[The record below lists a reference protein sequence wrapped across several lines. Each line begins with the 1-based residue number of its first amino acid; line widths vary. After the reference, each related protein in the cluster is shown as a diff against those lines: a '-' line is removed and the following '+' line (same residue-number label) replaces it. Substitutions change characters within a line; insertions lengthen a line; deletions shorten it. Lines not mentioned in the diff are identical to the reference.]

1 MTQPMNIVCRINNMA
16 LGGMLEAFATL
27 FNWLCQGVLWI
38 FGISFNVV
46 SSVVLYI
53 AEFVFLVC
61 GTCMN
66 AGRLAILGMY
76 SNVLPAFKTV
86 AETLVSYVPLV
97 WYYAK
102 LLGVYLFHFA
112 YNVCVS
118 TLEWV
123 GCLAVHTFSF
133 FKWFVQCV
141 CTDAALYTWSGMATA
156 LEWTRSALMVV
167 ASYAVAVAMWTYSLA
182 VQGFWVTCNA
192 VVLTAE
198 SAYPVVCSMLSYG
211 AQASACV
218 FDWMYSVCA
227 ALLHYGYSFVVQVYE
242 MVTFCVAYIWSGA
255 VPASVYIWSVA
266 VAGFEWV
273 YSLSYAAGSYILLS
287 VCAVLSVVAEGV
299 LSAWRVV
306 VNALQRTY
314 PVIADV
320 LVVGLQ
326 WVGNIRFSVHMRW
339 IADGLWGAVCSV
351 GSLLVMAAAQVW
363 AMLVLIFTFLY
374 STLFKVFNMLLWTAN
389 FVGYNVFAVVCCIV
403 VITVIVVVGRK
414 ILSYTGVTGRRVA
427 VMVVQLLNQLFAF
440 IRTQRRLGR
449 GTQLQGHQVREGGTQ
464 PVQRNRADEDR
475 QIRATRQQQDLLRSV
490 VQSTHQTDNNDHVCV
505 VCILNE
511 KAIMLR
517 PCNHVCLCIEC
528 SKSIHQLNGQCPVCR
543 SQFTSTERVYI

>member
-16 LGGMLEAFATL
+16 LGGTLDTFATL

-38 FGISFNVV
+38 FQISFSVV

-61 GTCMN
+61 GICVN
-66 AGRLAILGMY
+66 AGSLAILGMY
-76 SNVLPAFKTV
+76 SNVLPAVKTL

-123 GCLAVHTFSF
+123 RCLAEHTFSF

-141 CTDAALYTWSGMATA
+141 CTDAALYTWSGMAKA
-156 LEWTRSALMVV
+156 LQWTRSALMVA
-167 ASYAVAVAMWTYSLA
+167 ASYAVAAAMCAYSLA
-182 VQGFWVTCNA
+182 VQGFWVTFNG

-198 SAYPVVCSMLSYG
+198 SAYPVVCRLLSYG
-211 AQASACV
+211 AQAGAYM

-227 ALLHYGYSFVVQVYE
+227 ALLHYGYRFVEQVYE
-242 MVTFCVAYIWSGA
+242 MVAFSIAYIWSGA

-266 VAGFEWV
+266 MAGFEWV

-287 VCAVLSVVAEGV
+287 VCAVLSAVAEGV
-299 LSAWRVV
+299 LLAWSVV
-306 VNALQRTY
+306 VDALQRTY

-320 LVVGLQ
+320 LVVVLQ
-326 WVGNIRFSVHMRW
+326 WVGNIRFSVHIRW

-351 GSLLVMAAAQVW
+351 GSLLAVAAAQVW
-363 AMLVLIFTFLY
+363 AILVLIFTFLY
-374 STLFKVFNMLLWTAN
+374 STLFKVFNVLLWTAN
-389 FVGYNVFAVVCCIV
+389 FVGYKVFAVVCCIV

-414 ILSYTGVTGRRVA
+414 ILSYTGVTGQRVA
-427 VMVVQLLNQLFAF
+427 VVVVQLLNQLFAF
-440 IRTQRRLGR
+440 IRSQQRPAR

-464 PVQRNRADEDR
+464 PVQSHRAD
-475 QIRATRQQQDLLRSV
+475 ATRQQHLLRSV
-490 VQSTHQTDNNDHVCV
+490 LQSSHQTDNDDRLCV
-505 VCILNE
+505 VCYGSE

-528 SKSIHQLNGQCPVCR
+528 SKSIRQLNGLCPICR
-543 SQFTSTERVYI
+543 GQFTSEERVYI